1 MRWCTVVAL
10 AHILLAAEEASAQ
23 SLSQLIP
30 NLFGAGGLM
39 VRSETQLPDGSNHS
53 AHFNSSFQQSFTPFN
68 TALASQLAAVPLPS
82 PASGFTYTF
91 DSSLGVFKRSTQ
103 SFGPI
108 LSDRADTVGRHKL
121 AIGFNFQHFNFDSID
136 GVGLSSVPVVFTHD
150 NPVAGTGRD
159 DLVVT
164 SNHIEVELGQFT
176 AFLNYGLLDRLDV
189 SVAIPVVS
197 VDLAA
202 TSTASI
208 RRIGT
213 TNPATHFF
221 GQGAGDYGTSATF
234 AANGSS
240 TGIGDVIFR
249 VKGTVYKEGS
259 TALALG
265 GEIRLP
271 TGDEENLLGSGA
283 PGLAPFLVLS
293 SSHKTFSPHLMVAY
307 QWNGDSVLAGD
318 VTRGTKGNLPDQLF
332 YQVGAD
338 LGATNRLTLAVDLL
352 GRTVIDGQRMV
363 GDTFAALDGRS
374 TFPNVRFETGSFNVL
389 NGSVGVKFN
398 PVGNLLVDVNVLF
411 KLNDAGLR
419 DKITPLVGFE
429 YSF

>member
-1 MRWCTVVAL
+1 MRWRTVVAL

-30 NLFGAGGLM
+30 NLFGAGGLT

-189 SVAIPVVS
+189 CARFRPPPVLQMAQ
-197 VDLAA
+197 VDVREL
-202 TSTASI
+202 SRPVDGPDAS
-208 RRIGT
+208 
-213 TNPATHFF
+213 N
-221 GQGAGDYGTSATF
+221 
-234 AANGSS
+234 
-240 TGIGDVIFR
+240 
-249 VKGTVYKEGS
+249 
-259 TALALG
+259 
-265 GEIRLP
+265 
-271 TGDEENLLGSGA
+271 
-283 PGLAPFLVLS
+283 
-293 SSHKTFSPHLMVAY
+293 
-307 QWNGDSVLAGD
+307 
-318 VTRGTKGNLPDQLF
+318 
-332 YQVGAD
+332 AD
-338 LGATNRLTLAVDLL
+338 LCTISARRRRLWWSPERAP
-352 GRTVIDGQRMV
+352 
-363 GDTFAALDGRS
+363 A
-374 TFPNVRFETGSFNVL
+374 
-389 NGSVGVKFN
+389 
-398 PVGNLLVDVNVLF
+398 F
-411 KLNDAGLR
+411 KH
-419 DKITPLVGFE
+419 
-429 YSF
+429 